1 MTNGVPQKGTNAQAG
16 RFTES
21 IIRVLRPL
29 IRLMVGNITFN
40 VFLDLA
46 KQIYVEESQREL
58 KRRDPK
64 GRVTKSALA
73 LLTGIDTRAINQ
85 ILAEMAEDKELD
97 EIFLIPEAEVLTEW
111 ALRPKYRG
119 PDDTPIDLPIIGRG
133 LTFQNLV
140 TKLAGR
146 NVTAQTV
153 LDRLTTSGNVEL
165 IDENTVRLISRI
177 YFPLKGDNY
186 EALDVG
192 MAATANLLK
201 TIHHNVSNQE
211 GVKGRLVQQ
220 QRWSTEIPI
229 ANYEKFKAAITDLL
243 REQVDESLSVIETF
257 EEEETSS
264 PSVTAGVGV
273 YYFES
278 FDDSS

>member
-1 MTNGVPQKGTNAQAG
+1 MTNGVPQKETNAQAG

-97 EIFLIPEAEVLTEW
+97 EIFLIPEAEVLAEW
-111 ALRPKYRG
+111 GYKPKFRG
-119 PDDTPIDLPIIGRG
+119 PDDIPIDLPISGRG
-133 LTFQNLV
+133 ITFQNLV

-153 LDRLTTSGNVEL
+153 LDRLTKSGNVEL
-165 IDENTVRLISRI
+165 VDENTVRLVSKI
-177 YFPLKGDNY
+177 YFPLQGDNY

-192 MAATANLLK
+192 MAAAANLLR
-201 TIHHNVSNQE
+201 TVHHNVSNQD
-211 GVKGRLVQQ
+211 GAPGRLVQQ
-220 QRWSTEIPI
+220 QRWSNDIPI
-229 ANYEKFKAAITDLL
+229 KNYEKFKAAITDLL
-243 REQVDESLSVIETF
+243 RDQIDESLSVLENY
-257 EEEETSS
+257 EDEHDAS
-264 PSVTAGVGV
+264 PKVTAGIGA